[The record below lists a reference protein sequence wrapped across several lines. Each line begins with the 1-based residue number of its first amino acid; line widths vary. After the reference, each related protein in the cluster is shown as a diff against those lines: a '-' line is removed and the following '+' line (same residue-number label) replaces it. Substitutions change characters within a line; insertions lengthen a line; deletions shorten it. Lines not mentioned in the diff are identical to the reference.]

1 MPSIAGIGVHHPAPT
16 DDLSLEELVF
26 AATRAA
32 LDDARLERDSI
43 DGVCIAASDQLDGR
57 AISSMH
63 LAGPSGARLRDE
75 IKVADDGSVALA
87 AAALRV
93 EAGVS
98 DRVLVVSWTKPDASD
113 TPAALGVN
121 PEPIFTRPV
130 GLHPWVAEAMVMQAF
145 MREARIEVSQVDA
158 WAERLSG
165 SQNLDGGWLAYP
177 LRVTH
182 MPPATQSAV
191 ALVVT
196 ADPAGVRIDGMSWG
210 VDPAPPVERRGV
222 LGSLPTI
229 AAKAFREAG
238 FDPVPALPV
247 ETTDRSV
254 VRLCMAAVG
263 LGLTTIDRV
272 VADFD
277 AGAFSHLNRNGGL
290 WSTNPVFA
298 AGLECVARA
307 AEHVRNGEPTAVAHA
322 NYGYAGQGNLV
333 AVLGKEQ
340 S

>member
-1 MPSIAGIGVHHPAPT
+1 MPYIAGIGVHHPTPAENP
-16 DDLSLEELVF
+16 SLEELVF
-26 AATRAA
+26 GATRAA
-32 LDDARLERDSI
+32 LDDAGLERDAI

-63 LAGPSGARLRDE
+63 LAGPSGALLRDE

-87 AAALRV
+87 AAVLRV

-113 TPAALGVN
+113 TAAALSVN

-130 GLHPWVAEAMVMQAF
+130 GLHPWVAEAMVVEAF
-145 MREARIEVSQVDA
+145 MREAGIEVSQVDA

-165 SQNLDGGWLAYP
+165 KPDRDDGWLAYP
-177 LRVTH
+177 MRFAH
-182 MPPATQSAV
+182 MPSVTQGAV
-191 ALVVT
+191 ALVVSS
-196 ADPAGVRIDGMSWG
+196 DPAGVRIEGMSWG
-210 VDPAPPVERRGV
+210 TDPASPVERRGI
-222 LGSLPTI
+222 LGSLPMI
-229 AAKAFREAG
+229 AERTFREAG
-238 FDPVPALPV
+238 LDPVPALPV
-247 ETTDRSV
+247 ETTDQSV

-263 LGLTTIDRV
+263 LGLTTLDRV

-277 AGAFSHLNRNGGL
+277 KGAFSHLNRDGGL

-307 AEHVRNGEPTAVAHA
+307 AEHVRNGAPTAVAHA